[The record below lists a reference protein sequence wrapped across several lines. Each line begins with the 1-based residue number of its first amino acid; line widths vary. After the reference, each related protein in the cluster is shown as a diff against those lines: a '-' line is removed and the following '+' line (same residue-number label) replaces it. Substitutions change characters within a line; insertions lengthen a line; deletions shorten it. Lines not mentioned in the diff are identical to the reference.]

1 MVTVSSPLTS
11 KVTGEFGYVNQHGF
25 VADGPD
31 TTDHAAYVGLA
42 LSL

>member
-1 MVTVSSPLTS
+1 MVTVSTPLTTRLS
-11 KVTGEFGYVNQHGF
+11 GELGYVNQHGF
-25 VADGPD
+25 VAGGPD